1 MSERAALGNAVLSLL
16 TYLLTYLPFFLYL
29 YLYLYPIST
38 SISVSTST
46 SASVSTSTSTS
57 TSASAFTLAPTPV
70 WLLLPKA
77 DRGNSPIFLL

>member
-16 TYLLTYLPFFLYL
+16 TYLLTYLPFFL

-70 WLLLPKA
+70 WLLVPKA

>member
-29 YLYLYPIST
+29 YLYLYTIST
-38 SISVSTST
+38 SI
-46 SASVSTSTSTS
+46 STS

>member
-29 YLYLYPIST
+29 YLYPI
-38 SISVSTST
+38 
-46 SASVSTSTSTS
+46 STS

-70 WLLLPKA
+70 WLFLPKA
-77 DRGNSPIFLL
+77 DRGNPPIFLL

>member
-16 TYLLTYLPFFLYL
+16 TYLLTYLPFFL

>member
-29 YLYLYPIST
+29 YLYPIST

-46 SASVSTSTSTS
+46 SASVSTSTS

>member
-1 MSERAALGNAVLSLL
+1 MSEMAALGNAVLSLL
-16 TYLLTYLPFFLYL
+16 TYLLTYLPFFL

>member
-1 MSERAALGNAVLSLL
+1 MSERAAVGNAVLSLL
-16 TYLLTYLPFFLYL
+16 TYLLTYLPFFL